1 MFNDTAGPTNADEE
15 TDADPT
21 NVGAEGAR
29 RAGTVIFF
37 SAALSTA
44 MAGGGGGASRFGC
57 SFGRRARAMEM
68 EAVRAVPGSS
78 ASSPASPSWARA
90 EIAAADSLGEK

>member
-1 MFNDTAGPTNADEE
+1 MFAGPSDAGVGAGAD
-15 TDADPT
+15 AA

-29 RAGTVIFF
+29 RVGTVIFF
-37 SAALSTA
+37 SPALSTA
-44 MAGGGGGASRFGC
+44 MAGGGGGASRLGC

-78 ASSPASPSWARA
+78 ASSPASPSWART